1 MHISRTG
8 DSFAALYAGVIQT
21 AAVGGIHMDRT
32 DRKLLTSMTGVL
44 SGLMMKYFL
53 WDIYMR
59 DSIKLT
65 DSAYLADGGYWL
77 AQTIL
82 TVLIVVSAF
91 GVVWFGLVKK
101 D

>member
-1 MHISRTG
+1 M
-8 DSFAALYAGVIQT
+8 
-21 AAVGGIHMDRT
+21 
-32 DRKLLTSMTGVL
+32 
-44 SGLMMKYFL
+44 MMKYFL
-53 WDIYMR
+53 WDIYTR

>member
-1 MHISRTG
+1 M
-8 DSFAALYAGVIQT
+8 
-21 AAVGGIHMDRT
+21 
-32 DRKLLTSMTGVL
+32 
-44 SGLMMKYFL
+44 MMKYFL
-53 WDIYMR
+53 WDIHMR
-59 DSIKLT
+59 VSIKLT

-82 TVLIVVSAF
+82 TVLVVVSAF

>member
-1 MHISRTG
+1 MAVTIQ
-8 DSFAALYAGVIQT
+8 AAT
-21 AAVGGIHMDRT
+21 VGGMHVDRT
-32 DRKLLTSMTGVL
+32 DRRLLTSMTGAL

-53 WDIYMR
+53 WDIHMR
-59 DSIKLT
+59 VSIKLT

-82 TVLIVVSAF
+82 TVLVVVSAF

-101 D
+101 DRSMVR